1 MLQSKLF
8 YKTSKDISEEEKS
21 TNAQLLIRAG
31 FVDKLMAGVYTYLPL
46 GLRVLNKIKNIVRE
60 EMNAIGGQEILMP
73 ALTPKEN
80 WTTTGRW
87 DSIDVL
93 FKLKGAGDREYALG
107 STHEE
112 IVTPLAK
119 KIINS
124 YKDLPLAVY
133 QIQDKF
139 RDEPR
144 AKSGLLRGREFSMKD
159 LYSFHADEADL
170 DSYYEKA
177 KEAYLKF
184 FKRCGLAAMVVEA
197 SGGTF
202 SKYSHEFQV
211 LTESGEDIIFYCEKC
226 LYAQNKEITEYKA
239 GDKCRKCGGKMREGK
254 AIEVGNIFKLKNKF
268 SEAFDLN
275 FLDKDGKKNLVM
287 MGCYGIGPSRVLGT
301 VAEISHDEKGIIW
314 PKEIAPFDVH
324 LVALFGK
331 DEKINKKISAES
343 LRLHDSL
350 QKDGFEVLYDDREE
364 VSAGVKFGESDL
376 FGIPTRLVISEKT
389 LAKDSVE
396 IKKRNSVEME
406 LSKLNKIVKLLHS

>member
-1 MLQSKLF
+1 MLQSQLF
-8 YKTSKDISEEEKS
+8 YKTTKEISEEEKS
-21 TNAQLLIRAG
+21 INAQLLVRAG

-46 GLRVLNKIKNIVRE
+46 GLQVLNKIKNIIRE

-87 DSIDVL
+87 DTIDVL
-93 FKLKGAGDREYALG
+93 FKLEGSGGKEYALG

-112 IVTPLAK
+112 IVTPLVK
-119 KIINS
+119 KMINS
-124 YKDLPLAVY
+124 YKDLPVAVY

-177 KEAYLKF
+177 KEAYLKIF
-184 FKRCGLAAMVVEA
+184 HRLGLDAIVAEA

-226 LYAQNKEITEYKA
+226 HYAQNREVAEVKA
-239 GDKCRKCGGKMREGK
+239 GDKCPKCGGKIAEGK
-254 AIEVGNIFKLKNKF
+254 AIEVGNIFKLKTKF
-268 SEAFDLN
+268 SEAFNLN
-275 FLDKDGKKNLVM
+275 FLDKEGKKKLAV
-287 MGCYGIGPSRVLGT
+287 MGCYGIGPSRVLGAI
-301 VAEISHDEKGIIW
+301 AEVSHDEKGIIW
-314 PKEIAPFDVH
+314 PAEVAPFDVH

-331 DEKINKKISAES
+331 DEKKNKKIKGEAEGLS
-343 LRLHDSL
+343 DAL
-350 QKDGFEVLYDDREE
+350 QKAGFEVLYDDRENA
-364 VSAGVKFGESDL
+364 SAGVKFGESDL
-376 FGIPTRLVISEKT
+376 FGIPVRLVISEKT
-389 LAKDSVE
+389 LEKDGAE
-396 IKKRNSVEME
+396 IKKRAEKEVEIV
-406 LSKLNKIVKLLHS
+406 KLNKIEEALEK